1 MSKTLRKCACGAVL
15 LVGVTMLLPQA
26 ALAQKHVLRLRF
38 DGPVLEAPTDEM
50 DFAVLF
56 GQPKLKTLRAWVSTI
71 ERAAADQDVDG
82 IVVIVEQPAVGLAQ
96 VEELTRALQGFRES
110 GKKVYC
116 YMDWAG
122 NASYALAA
130 AADHITLA
138 EHSVLSTVGLHAE
151 AVFFKGLLDKIGVE
165 ADMMHCGDY
174 KSALEPFTR
183 TEPSKEAAEQINWL
197 LDGIF
202 ERFVRLLAEGRGLSA
217 EQVKAAIDAAPLDSE
232 QALEHKLVD
241 AVGSFPEFKQ
251 MIHKQFGKDVEV
263 IKKYGEKKKLDLD
276 FGDGSNP
283 FEPLMKLM
291 ELFRSIT
298 EEAAAPPEP
307 GIGLIYID
315 GLIMVGKSEPSL
327 LFGGSTAGS
336 TTLRAAFEQA
346 RQDESIKAV
355 VVRVDS
361 PGGSALASDIIWEAA
376 TRCGQEKPLIVSM
389 GGVAGSGGYYVA
401 IPGDTIFAEE
411 TTITGSIGVVSGKFV
426 WKGLMEEKLGI
437 TTTEF
442 DRGKHAGLGSMN
454 RPFSDDERAWMTE
467 YMNSV
472 YEQFKARVMESR
484 GDRIKGDLE
493 ELAGGRVYTGKQ
505 ALEHGLI
512 DKLGGLSD
520 AVKFA
525 AEKVDLAEYE
535 IYVLPER
542 KEFFEKILEALLDQE
557 TEDEWE
563 IRLSRRPTRGS
574 GAAWGMSD
582 PLTKAALP
590 LLRGLAPEK
599 LRQIMNGL
607 RNAVMLHREHV
618 GCFMPFDLE
627 IR

>member
-1 MSKTLRKCACGAVL
+1 MSKTLRKCVYGAVL
-15 LVGVTMLLPQA
+15 IVGVTMLLPQA

-50 DFAVLF
+50 DLAVLF
-56 GQPKLKTLRAWVSTI
+56 GQQKAKTLRDWTGMI
-71 ERAAADQDVDG
+71 EKAATDQDVDG
-82 IVVIVEQPAVGLAQ
+82 IIMIVEQPAVGLAQ
-96 VEELTRALQGFRES
+96 VEELTRALKAFRES
-110 GKKVYC
+110 GKKIYC

-130 AADHITLA
+130 TADHVTLA
-138 EHSVLSTVGLHAE
+138 EHSVLGTTGLHAE
-151 AVFFKGLLDKIGVE
+151 ATFFKGLLDKIGVE
-165 ADMMHCGDY
+165 ADMMHCGAY

-202 ERFVRLLAEGRGLSA
+202 ERFVQLLAEGRGLSV
-217 EQVKAAIDAAPLDSE
+217 EQVMAAINTAPLDSD

-251 MIHKQFGKDVEV
+251 MIRKEFGKDVEV

-283 FEPLMKLM
+283 FEPIMRIM

-298 EEAAAPPEP
+298 EEATAPPEP
-307 GIGLIYID
+307 GIGLIYIE
-315 GLIMVGKSEPSL
+315 GMITAGKSEPDI

-376 TRCGQEKPLIVSM
+376 TRCGKEKPLIVSM

-454 RPFSDDERAWMTE
+454 RPWNDDERAWMTE

-472 YEQFKARVMESR
+472 YEQFKDRVTESR
-484 GDRIKGDLE
+484 GDRIKGNLE
-493 ELAGGRVYTGKQ
+493 QLAGGRVYTGKQ
-505 ALEHGLI
+505 ALDLGLI

-525 AEKVDLAEYE
+525 AKKVDLAEYE
-535 IYVLPER
+535 IYMLPER
-542 KEFFEKILEALLDQE
+542 KEFIEKMLEALLDQE
-557 TEDEWE
+557 TKDEWE
-563 IRLSRRPTRGS
+563 VRLSRPLAG
-574 GAAWGMSD
+574 D

-599 LRQIMNGL
+599 LRQIVNGL